1 MIDSNDKLSMC
12 DEMWNRVKSVYE
24 LNKQLTELDYCL
36 AADRECDGELL
47 NSLHDILNQLD
58 SLYRLMVDWQVQLL
72 MML

>member
-47 NSLHDILNQLD
+47 NSLHDILK
-58 SLYRLMVDWQVQLL
+58 SC
-72 MML
+72 